1 MLTSFAYVLP
11 SVPTMLIDEQ
21 RGDVTEMIEAL
32 SASGERLAAEKPDVI
47 VAVSPRWVSPGPF
60 GVDDSRH
67 HRSVVDLPGFG
78 VEPRYDCAGD
88 PALARLLVDQ
98 VNKAGVRATVSRRG
112 LDSSAAIPLH
122 FFARSRWAPVVPV
135 SIGEGSREEHRAWGA
150 ALRHTLAAWEGKA
163 AFVVGGA
170 LSWSVHDFN
179 LRRDVEDGIE
189 LDQRLLSIL
198 RRGELSELERTLGDA
213 GKRAAPEAA
222 LLHLEVLR
230 GFLLLDH
237 TPGHVLEYET
247 SPGISTVLVEYPLAS
262 AEYAGD

>member
-1 MLTSFAYVLP
+1 MLTTHAYLLP

-47 VAVSPRWVSPGPF
+47 VAVSPRWVCPGPF

-67 HRSVVDLPGFG
+67 HRSVIDLPGFG

-88 PALARLLVDQ
+88 PAVARMLVDQ
-98 VNKAGVRATVSRRG
+98 VNKSGVRATVSRRG

-135 SIGEGSREEHRAWGA
+135 SIGEGTREEHRAWGA
-150 ALRHTLAAWEGKA
+150 ALRHALAAWEGKA

-179 LRRDVEDGIE
+179 LRREVPEGLD
-189 LDQRLLSIL
+189 LDQRVLSIL
-198 RRGELSELERTLGDA
+198 RRGAFSELEGAVEEA
-213 GKRAAPEAA
+213 GKRAAPEAH

-230 GFLLLDH
+230 GFLLLEH
-237 TPGHVLEYET
+237 MPGDVLEYET
-247 SPGISTVLVEYPLAS
+247 SPGISTVL
-262 AEYAGD
+262 AEYALHHGERAGD